1 MADHHHGAGKLAAV
15 KRGMAMELLLFGTIL
30 ATLFALLWIILEHL
44 PFMDKLAERFA
55 SWMRRQ

>member
-1 MADHHHGAGKLAAV
+1 M